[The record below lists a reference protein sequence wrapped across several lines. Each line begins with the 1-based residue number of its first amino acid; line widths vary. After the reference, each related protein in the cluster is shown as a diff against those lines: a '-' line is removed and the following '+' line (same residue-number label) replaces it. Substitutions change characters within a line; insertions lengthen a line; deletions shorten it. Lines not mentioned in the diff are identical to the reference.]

1 MSHENVEIERRA
13 FDNFNRRELATA
25 VEAFDPDAE
34 WIPYLAA
41 LEEHTYRGRERI
53 EAMWRE
59 VLGDFPDFR
68 IELMEVVTDRGD
80 IIVFKVEFQG
90 MGRASGADTPRRRLP
105 GGLVLRRESGTS
117 RGLPRSSRGPRSRRA
132 AVARSSSALRRS
144 RLGGRGLIVRDKPQL
159 RPVQFRHE
167 DRRLPLSGQVL
178 EVSASS
184 SAS

>member
-1 MSHENVEIERRA
+1 MSHENVETARRA

-80 IIVFKVEFQG
+80 IIVFKVEFLG
-90 MGRASGADTPRRRLP
+90 MGRASGADT
-105 GGLVLRRESGTS
+105 
-117 RGLPRSSRGPRSRRA
+117 RA
-132 AVARSSSALRRS
+132 AVFQVVSFRDEKVARVEGFRDRAEALEAA
-144 RLGGRGLIVRDKPQL
+144 GLR
-159 RPVQFRHE
+159 E
-167 DRRLPLSGQVL
+167 
-178 EVSASS
+178 
-184 SAS
+184 